1 MLSILC
7 RFDVDLIL
15 AEYDILCGPEPL
27 SSIQYWNCHLM
38 SFDVQCS
45 LGSLFSG
52 LSDTQDIYDICIL
65 I

>member
-38 SFDVQCS
+38 YNAVLD
-45 LGSLFSG
+45 LFS
-52 LSDTQDIYDICIL
+52 LAPSDTQDIYDICIL